1 MTLIEYEA
9 YIQTIDDVEERITD
23 DNKFPVIKD
32 NKIKR
37 CCKHTLEVTKIV
49 LNFLKYKIDAEK
61 EKQFYETTNP

>member
-1 MTLIEYEA
+1 MTLSEYEA

-49 LNFLKYKIDAEK
+49 
-61 EKQFYETTNP
+61 

>member
-1 MTLIEYEA
+1 MTLSEYEA

-49 LNFLKYKIDAEK
+49 LIFLKYKIDAEK
-61 EKQFYETTNP
+61 ENQF